1 MLEYV
6 LICGV
11 FGAAASLVAHGK
23 ARNALGWFAAGFL
36 LGPFS
41 LIVAALPLALKEG
54 QTKRCGQC
62 AEVIRH
68 QAQICRHCG
77 FPPHLLSS

>member
-11 FGAAASLVAHGK
+11 FGAAAAMVAHSK
-23 ARNALGWFAAGFL
+23 ARNALGWFIAGFL

-41 LIVAALPLALKEG
+41 LIVAALPLALKDG
-54 QTKRCGQC
+54 HTKRCPQC
-62 AEVIRH
+62 TEVIR
-68 QAQICRHCG
+68 QAAQICRHCG
-77 FPPHLLSS
+77 SQAQMLHS